1 MDKTRAI
8 LLLDDNSKKIIKT
21 NVADFSL
28 HNILF
33 VNNLGE
39 ITDDMLTNTKTV
51 IVLEGFL
58 RTSTGLSD
66 LRLFKALENLQYV
79 FIGQDEQ
86 LILQIRPWAL
96 TFKADIS
103 TLNYETVDAAL
114 YQDKS
119 LETKE
124 ETVVDAAKDFAK
136 LVCKS
141 ESDYDVRYVQ
151 LAQSYLACLG
161 YIEHTQRLFEEQK
174 SINLQLT
181 ANNTRINEENE
192 ILTQSYVEMLN
203 KAHTLN
209 MQLKD
214 YEHILTKDI
223 YTKLKLHNYPNKPQI
238 IYLKEYEELN
248 HLYSLIY
255 TLFEVFRIQGKQSVK
270 VIQLLDSVNC
280 NRIKTI
286 PDYYTVIENGY
297 LLKDIITHDFLCKI
311 GDYTNI
317 LDSLLTNRSNLD
329 VLIIVDCK
337 SYNDTVIGGSFLQFN
352 MCRNVKHL
360 ETFGLIPENSIVNNC
375 EDEDS
380 YLTWNHIEGYD
391 SFEDNDKRF
400 LFLSSQPIIQKIL
413 ELNQIFQESV

>member
-1 MDKTRAI
+1 MDKTKAI

-39 ITDDMLTNTKTV
+39 ITDEMLASTKTV
-51 IVLEGFL
+51 IILEGFL

-66 LRLFKALENLQYV
+66 LRLFQALEGLQYI
-79 FIGQDEQ
+79 FIGQNEQ
-86 LILQIRPWAL
+86 LIMQIKPIAY
-96 TFKADIS
+96 TFNADIS

-119 LETKE
+119 LEVTDSSQIDE
-124 ETVVDAAKDFAK
+124 SREFAK

-141 ESDYDVRYVQ
+141 ESDYDVRFVQ
-151 LAQSYLACLG
+151 LAQNYLACEG
-161 YIEHTQRLFEEQK
+161 YIEYTQRQFEEQK
-174 SINLQLT
+174 AANTQLSM
-181 ANNTRINEENE
+181 NNARINEENE
-192 ILTQSYVEMLN
+192 ILTQSYVDMLN
-203 KAHTLN
+203 KAHILN
-209 MQLKD
+209 KQLKD
-214 YEHILTKDI
+214 YEHILTQDI

-255 TLFEVFRIQGKQSVK
+255 TLFEVFRIQGKRSVK
-270 VIQLLDSVNC
+270 VLQLFDSVNS
-280 NRIKTI
+280 NRIKTV

-297 LLKDIITHDFLCKI
+297 LLKDIVTNDFLCKI

-360 ETFGLIPENSIVNNC
+360 ELFGLIPENSIINNC
-375 EDEDS
+375 EDEET
-380 YLTWNHIEGYD
+380 YLTWNHIDGYD
-391 SFEDNDKRF
+391 DFEDNDKRF
-400 LFLSSQPIIQKIL
+400 LFLSSQPIIQKML
-413 ELNQIFQESV
+413 ELSQIFQESV